1 MESPTIFSDQQSEKK
16 VEWKIQLYPKGDH
29 GAENKNF
36 IGVFL
41 YLHNNAQTGSK
52 HSVTFKITL
61 MNKTQTILAK
71 ATGNKAVKAEFD
83 QVIKTLGHP
92 KLLDNCKITS
102 KTLPGDELHVKCE
115 VAYAVKHK
123 SLTGSYPNSCSLLF
137 ASPSGSGSISHH
149 LKHLMDSKM
158 LSDVLIQVEDTKFD
172 AHKCLLSARSSV
184 FLAMFQSDFT
194 ETQTNT
200 LKIEGI
206 EPAVFKEV
214 LRFIYTD
221 EVEQLDELAVELL
234 AAAERYMLNLLKSK
248 CEAHLAE
255 KISVEN
261 CDDLLLLA
269 DLYSAAGLKVMV
281 LDFFR
286 SRAAE
291 VAKTASWQQLMLSAN
306 PHLLRDISMAFVPQ
320 VFDTAQ
326 P

>member
-1 MESPTIFSDQQSEKK
+1 
-16 VEWKIQLYPKGDH
+16 
-29 GAENKNF
+29 
-36 IGVFL
+36 
-41 YLHNNAQTGSK
+41 
-52 HSVTFKITL
+52 
-61 MNKTQTILAK
+61 
-71 ATGNKAVKAEFD
+71 
-83 QVIKTLGHP
+83 
-92 KLLDNCKITS
+92 
-102 KTLPGDELHVKCE
+102 
-115 VAYAVKHK
+115 
-123 SLTGSYPNSCSLLF
+123 
-137 ASPSGSGSISHH
+137 
-149 LKHLMDSKM
+149 M

-184 FLAMFQSDFT
+184 FLAMFQSDLT

-261 CDDLLLLA
+261 CADLLLLA
-269 DLYSAAGLKVMV
+269 DLHSALGLKTFV

-291 VAKTASWQQLMLSAN
+291 VAQTASWQQLMQSAN
-306 PHLLRDISMAFVPQ
+306 PLLFRDISVALIPKVSDAP
-320 VFDTAQ
+320 AQ
-326 P
+326 PPASPQ